1 MLLSS
6 GQARDSGRGPSPAD
20 LQLCRGSEHLE
31 ASCVKCVAL
40 ANENDMLVEDQPC
53 VLAIH

>member
-20 LQLCRGSEHLE
+20 LQRGSEHLE
-31 ASCVKCVAL
+31 ASCVKCVVL
-40 ANENDMLVEDQPC
+40 ANENDMLALCLSCSPEG
-53 VLAIH
+53 LN